1 MSKKVLL
8 REWYGLECDSNT
20 IKESK
25 ESNGGKIVISA
36 VLQKAHTKNQNGRI
50 YPRNVLDREVEN
62 YKKIVRENRATGELD
77 HPEDSTVSLDRVSH
91 IVRDIFWEGDTVR
104 GVVEVLDTPKGK
116 ILQSLLESGVRIG
129 MSSRGVGSTEQ
140 KEGFDM
146 VADDFQLICF
156 DAVSEPSTPGAF
168 LNESVEVNEKKI
180 WTKADRIY
188 RALNDIVME

>member
-91 IVRDIFWEGDTVR
+91 IVRDIFWEGDIVR